1 MELWKSTARN
11 VRSAASKTNRILRST
26 KIRNA
31 IIPTTVSTTLRQRN
45 GGSWMRKA
53 QRLEHMQNTLLE
65 AIFIIT
71 PYQMRTPIS
80 QMNKSEQRSYLYDR
94 MPIADKELLRR
105 LFFQAYHAT
114 ELPMSV
120 FFEKYNLSS
129 TTMRKIRDKSMK
141 TFQRANIMKII
152 KVLDIR
158 SVARILGLSTQEEER
173 LGEDYYW
180 YVQNQK
186 EADKHMKKDRTNTVY
201 KKKPLPTS
209 FKDMTLD
216 ITKEKSSPQNSHLL
230 TLMLDDLK
238 QLRKR
243 VRQLEEREEYVDQS
257 RKNFSVWKLNVES
270 DITHLYKTKKNKW
283 FR

>member
-1 MELWKSTARN
+1 
-11 VRSAASKTNRILRST
+11 
-26 KIRNA
+26 
-31 IIPTTVSTTLRQRN
+31 
-45 GGSWMRKA
+45 
-53 QRLEHMQNTLLE
+53 
-65 AIFIIT
+65 
-71 PYQMRTPIS
+71 
-80 QMNKSEQRSYLYDR
+80 

-114 ELPMSV
+114 ELPMTI